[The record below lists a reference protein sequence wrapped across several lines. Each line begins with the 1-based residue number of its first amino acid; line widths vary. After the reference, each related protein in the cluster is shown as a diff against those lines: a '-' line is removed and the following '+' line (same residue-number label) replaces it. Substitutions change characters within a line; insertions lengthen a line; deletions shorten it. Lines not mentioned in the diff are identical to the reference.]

1 MTIPLIDHVHSD
13 LCTRFFKDSLVSY
26 NGLYLIPS
34 KVVSLN
40 KKHPGKP
47 LKDFLTSFLVF
58 YEDDFESKHLLE
70 SELELW
76 QPYWLIV
83 KTNCPSNISN
93 TLKALKFDAFPN
105 IKIALKI
112 LATLPITSCECERSF
127 SGLRRVK
134 THTRTTMSGERLNS
148 LSFFIFIRI
157 NSLTLR
163 ELSIILLVCQRED

>member
-1 MTIPLIDHVHSD
+1 M
-13 LCTRFFKDSLVSY
+13 
-26 NGLYLIPS
+26 
-34 KVVSLN
+34 
-40 KKHPGKP
+40 
-47 LKDFLTSFLVF
+47 TSFLVF

-76 QPYWLIV
+76 QHYWLKV

-134 THTRTTMSGERLNS
+134 THTRTTMSGERLYS
-148 LSFFIFIRI
+148 LSVVHFHSDKFPDIERVI
-157 NSLTLR
+157 NNFASMSKSRL
-163 ELSIILLVCQRED
+163 ELNI